1 MTRPLREIPLA
12 DVQGLS
18 SPTLK
23 IQSDEDVEIWRRSR
37 SYLDYGIFLRR
48 LNESVVGVEIP
59 SAESSTSEAVRQ
71 MMVLLDTL
79 DGWIDKI
86 PAQVSPQR
94 FGNLAFR
101 TWGKRLEEESDALLS
116 TLLPAEYAVVVPQ
129 VKPYFVASFGSF
141 GRMDY
146 GTGHETSFALF
157 LLCLTLT
164 RFFRPVPDEER
175 SLVLTVFPR
184 YLGLCW
190 RLQDVYKLEPAGSH
204 GVWGLDD
211 SSFLGYIFGSG
222 QLRDQ
227 TQIPVSAVLHPPLP
241 ATNLYFLQISRIR
254 QVKHGP
260 FHEHSSQL
268 HSIATGVPNWGKV
281 NSGLFKMYEAEVL
294 GKRVVVQ
301 HIPLGGLLEWSD
313 APSAPSS
320 LTTAPL
326 ADTLGSTR
334 APWPSTAAPWSTGVA
349 GATSSFPSVASWYST
364 PPPALSPRSSRT
376 QADVVPPHRSMGP
389 PPPPR

>member
-1 MTRPLREIPLA
+1 MARQLAQLREVPPGTIR
-12 DVQGLS
+12 GLEP
-18 SPTLK
+18 PTLK
-23 IQSDEDVEIWRRSR
+23 IQTDEDVETWRKSR
-37 SYLDYGIFLRR
+37 SYQDYAIFLRR
-48 LNESVVGVEIP
+48 LNESVVGRDIP
-59 SAESSTSEAVRQ
+59 TTESSPSEAVGRIIA
-71 MMVLLDTL
+71 LLDSL
-79 DGWIDKI
+79 DAWIDEI

-94 FGNLAFR
+94 YGNLAFR
-101 TWGKRLEEESDALLS
+101 TWGKRLEEESDALLAK
-116 TLLPAEYAVVVPQ
+116 LLPADYAAVIPHI
-129 VKPYFVASFGSF
+129 KPYLVTSFGSF

-164 RFFRPVPDEER
+164 RFLKPEPDEER
-175 SLVLTVFPR
+175 SIVLTVFPR
-184 YLGLCW
+184 YLRLCW

-222 QLRDQ
+222 QLREQ
-227 TQIPVSAVLHPPLP
+227 TDIPVSAVLHPPLP
-241 ATNLYFLQISRIR
+241 LTNLYFMLIMRIR

-301 HIPLGGLLEWSD
+301 HIPLGGLLQWDAVPLAFEAATSRPLPVVD
-313 APSAPSS
+313 APGA
-320 LTTAPL
+320 
-326 ADTLGSTR
+326 TR
-334 APWPSTAAPWSTGVA
+334 APWATAAPSPH
-349 GATSSFPSVASWYST
+349 GAAVPSWYTSSSLPAVTPRRAGPPRLPSN
-364 PPPALSPRSSRT
+364 
-376 QADVVPPHRSMGP
+376 MGP
-389 PPPPR
+389 LT

>member
-1 MTRPLREIPLA
+1 MAHQLAELREIPLS
-12 DVQGLS
+12 DVTALNP
-18 SPTLK
+18 PTLK
-23 IQSDEDVEIWRRSR
+23 IQTDEDVETWRRSR
-37 SYLDYGIFLRR
+37 SYQDYAIFLRR
-48 LNESVVGVEIP
+48 LNESVVGRDI
-59 SAESSTSEAVRQ
+59 STTDSHPSEAIVKILE
-71 MMVLLDTL
+71 LLASL
-79 DGWIDKI
+79 DVWIDEI
-86 PAQVSPQR
+86 PAQESPQR

-101 TWGKRLEEESDALLS
+101 TWGRRLEAESDALLGR
-116 TLLPAEYAVVVPQ
+116 LLPAEYAPVIPQ
-129 VKPYFVASFGSF
+129 VKPYLVASFGSF

-164 RFFRPVPDEER
+164 RFVQPVPDEER
-175 SLVLTVFPR
+175 SLVLTIFPR
-184 YLGLCW
+184 YLRLCW

-241 ATNLYFLQISRIR
+241 DNNLYFMSIMRIH

-301 HIPLGGLLEWSD
+301 HIPLGGLLQWDD
-313 APSAPSS
+313 APGDVGAPSS
-320 LTTAPL
+320 PAPA
-326 ADTLGSTR
+326 ADTRGATR
-334 APWPSTAAPWSTGVA
+334 APWASS
-349 GATSSFPSVASWYST
+349 TSSQIASVSSWYSAPLPT
-364 PPPALSPRSSRT
+364 MSPRFSDPRATASPGRRLPDT
-376 QADVVPPHRSMGP
+376 SMGP
-389 PPPPR
+389 PTF

>member
-1 MTRPLREIPLA
+1 MARQLAQLRQIPLA
-12 DVQGLS
+12 DVPALDA
-18 SPTLK
+18 PTLK
-23 IQSDEDVEIWRRSR
+23 IQTDEDVETWQRSR
-37 SYLDYGIFLRR
+37 SYQDYAIFLRR
-48 LNESVVGVEIP
+48 LNESVVGRDIP
-59 SAESSTSEAVRQ
+59 TTDSSPSEVIRKIIA
-71 MMVLLDTL
+71 LLDSV
-79 DGWIDKI
+79 DAWIDEI

-101 TWGKRLEEESDALLS
+101 TWGRRLEEESDALLG
-116 TLLPAEYAVVVPQ
+116 TLLPADYAAVIPQ
-129 VKPYFVASFGSF
+129 VKPYLLTSFGSF

-164 RFFRPVPDEER
+164 RFLDPVPDEER
-175 SLVLTVFPR
+175 SIVLT
-184 YLGLCW
+184 
-190 RLQDVYKLEPAGSH
+190 LQDVYKLEPAGSH

-227 TQIPVSAVLHPPLP
+227 IEIPVSAVLDPPLP
-241 ATNLYFLQISRIR
+241 DSNLYFMSIMRIH

-301 HIPLGGLLEWSD
+301 HIPLGGLLQWD
-313 APSAPSS
+313 AV
-320 LTTAPL
+320 PL
-326 ADTLGSTR
+326 VEVTSPPPPVVDTPGATR
-334 APWPSTAAPWSTGVA
+334 APWASSTTSPSG
-349 GATSSFPSVASWYST
+349 SVASWYSNPLPAVSPRRT
-364 PPPALSPRSSRT
+364 GPGAAGRFPLNTTMGPPAL
-376 QADVVPPHRSMGP
+376 
-389 PPPPR
+389 